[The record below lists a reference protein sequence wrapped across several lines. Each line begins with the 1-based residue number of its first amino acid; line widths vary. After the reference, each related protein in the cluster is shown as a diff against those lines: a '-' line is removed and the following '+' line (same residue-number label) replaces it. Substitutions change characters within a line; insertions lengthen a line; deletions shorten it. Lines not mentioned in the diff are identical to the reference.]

1 MSKKLPVMKL
11 PVIPVILSGGSGTRL
26 WPLSRKAYPKQL
38 LAITGG
44 KYTMLQETAK
54 RVKSLGAPIVVA
66 NEDHRFIV
74 AEQLQQLGGKKAS
87 ILLEP
92 MGKNTA
98 PAIALAAYAALQQH
112 PDAILAVLPA
122 DHLIKNKTA
131 FLDALKHAIAAAQA
145 DQLVTFGV
153 VPTHP
158 ETGYGY
164 IKAAPKRGQVLRPIQ
179 QFVEKPDLATAK
191 RYLKSGQY
199 FWNSGMFVFK
209 VSVYLK
215 ELEAFN
221 PAITRSCRLAFDQ
234 ARQDLDFIR
243 IDKQAFSQSPD
254 DSIDYAVME
263 KTSRA
268 AMVPLDAGW
277 SDLGS
282 WSSVWEEM
290 DKDKQGNVINGDVVA
305 NDCKNSLFFAEH
317 HLITAV
323 GVEDLV
329 VVDTSDALLITKLD
343 RVQDVKKIVDQI
355 KTGKRSEHLIHRRVY
370 RPWGSYEG
378 IGDGSR
384 YQVKR
389 IIVKPG
395 ASLSLQMHHHRAE
408 HWIVVVGT
416 AEVQRGED
424 QILLKENESIYIP
437 LGEKHRLRNP
447 GKEPLELIEVQSGGY
462 LGEDDI
468 VRFEDHYGRHK

>member
-1 MSKKLPVMKL
+1 MMKSL

-38 LAITGG
+38 LPVTGG
-44 KYTMLQETAK
+44 KYTMLQETLL
-54 RVKSLGAPIVVA
+54 RVKKLAAPIVVA

-74 AEQLQQLGGKKAS
+74 AEQLQQIDKRKAN

-92 MGKNTA
+92 VGKNTA
-98 PAIALAAYAALQQH
+98 PAIALAAFAALQQH
-112 PDAILAVLPA
+112 SDAILVVLPA
-122 DHLIKNKTA
+122 DHLIEDKKA
-131 FLDALKHAIAAAQA
+131 FQLALAAAVAAAKQ
-145 DQLVTFGV
+145 DQLVAFGV

-164 IKAAPKRGQVLRPIQ
+164 IKATSKKSKQQAAYAIQ

-199 FWNSGMFVFK
+199 YWNSGMFVFK
-209 VSVYLK
+209 ASVYLA
-215 ELEAFN
+215 ELAKHHQKMLASCQQAFEK
-221 PAITRSCRLAFDQ
+221 SQ
-234 ARQDLDFIR
+234 QDMDFIR
-243 IDKQAFSQSPD
+243 IDKEAFVKSPE

-263 KTSRA
+263 KTRNGVI
-268 AMVPLDAGW
+268 VPLKAGW
-277 SDLGS
+277 SDVGS
-282 WSSVWEEM
+282 WSSVWEVM
-290 DKDKQGNVINGDVVA
+290 KKDKDQNAIMGDVIA
-305 NDCKNSLFFAEH
+305 RDCQNSLFVAQD
-317 HLITAV
+317 HLIAAI

-329 VVDTSDALLITKLD
+329 VIDTSDALLIARQD
-343 RVQDVKKIVDQI
+343 RVQDVKKIVDLM
-355 KTGKRSEHLIHRRVY
+355 KVGKRSEHLIHRKVY
-370 RPWGSYEG
+370 RPWGSYES
-378 IGDGSR
+378 IGHGPR

-408 HWIVVVGT
+408 HWIVVSGT
-416 AEVQRGED
+416 AKVQRDE
-424 QILLKENESIYIP
+424 QELLLSENESIYIP
-437 LGEKHRLRNP
+437 LGAKHRLTNP
-447 GKEPLELIEVQSGGY
+447 GEEPLELIEVQSGGY

>member
-1 MSKKLPVMKL
+1 MKSKP
-11 PVIPVILSGGSGTRL
+11 PIIPVILSGGSGTRL

-38 LAITGG
+38 LSLTGG
-44 KYTMLQETAK
+44 KYTMLQETAL
-54 RVKSLGAPIVVA
+54 RVKRWAAPIVVA

-74 AEQLQQLGGKKAS
+74 AEQLQQVDERKPT

-92 MGKNTA
+92 VGRNTA
-98 PAIALAAYAALQQH
+98 PAIALAALAALQKH
-112 PDAILAVLPA
+112 TDAIIAVLPA
-122 DHLIKNKTA
+122 DHLIKDKKT
-131 FLDALKHAIAAAQA
+131 FLDALKKGVLAAEKN
-145 DQLVTFGV
+145 QLVTFGI
-153 VPTHP
+153 VPTHA

-164 IKAAPKRGQVLRPIQ
+164 IKAVKSKTEAQKIQ
-179 QFVEKPDLATAK
+179 QFFEKPNLATAK
-191 RYLKSGQY
+191 RYLKSGNY
-199 FWNSGMFVFK
+199 FWNSGIFVFK
-209 VSVYLK
+209 AAVYLA
-215 ELEAFN
+215 ELGEHH
-221 PAITRSCRLAFDQ
+221 PAMLANCQKSFAQ
-234 ARQDLDFIR
+234 SQQDLDFLR
-243 IDKQAFSQSPD
+243 IDKATFSKCPE

-263 KTSRA
+263 KTA
-268 AMVPLDAGW
+268 KAVMVPLEAGW

-290 DKDKQGNVINGDVVA
+290 DKDKSGNVLNGDVVA
-305 NDCKNSLFFAEH
+305 NDCKNSLFFAND
-317 HLITAV
+317 HLITAI

-329 VVDTSDALLITKLD
+329 VIDTSDALMITKRD
-343 RVQDVKKIVDQI
+343 RVQDVKKLVDQI
-355 KTGKRSEHLIHRRVY
+355 KSGKRSEHLIHRKVY

-378 IGDGSR
+378 IGYGSR

-389 IIVKPG
+389 IVVKPG

-416 AEVQRGED
+416 AKVQRGEEEL
-424 QILLKENESIYIP
+424 ILKENESIYIP
-437 LGEKHRLRNP
+437 LGAKHRLSNP